1 MDNYYDG
8 DHFLDILPEIRKE
21 VAEAYS
27 RELGKLLDWSRLYD
41 PAESEALKEEE
52 VDW

>member
-1 MDNYYDG
+1 MDEDFF
-8 DHFLDILPEIRKE
+8 DVMADFRKTVSE
-21 VAEAYS
+21 GYS
-27 RELGKLLDWSRLYD
+27 KELGKLLDWSRLYD

>member
-1 MDNYYDG
+1 MDQYDR
-8 DHFLDILPEIRKE
+8 DFYSDILPAIRKE
-21 VAEAYS
+21 VQAAYS
-27 RELGKLLDWSRLYD
+27 RELGKLFDCSRLYD